1 MLRVYTCIVHEHDFR
16 LVLVA
21 GIICLLAALT
31 AFALLERARAAGR
44 RRGAW
49 LSLTAFV
56 SGTGI
61 WSTHFVAM
69 LAFQP
74 QLPIG
79 YDPGLTLLSVAA
91 AVLIT
96 GLGWALSLRGSLASA
111 LAEESGQWLAGAG
124 MGAASARRTSSKL
137 GCSAS
142 RAGTRASSASNGP

>member
-49 LSLTAFV
+49 LALTAFV

-74 QLPIG
+74 QLPILERFE
-79 YDPGLTLLSVAA
+79 GL
-91 AVLIT
+91 
-96 GLGWALSLRGSLASA
+96 
-111 LAEESGQWLAGAG
+111 
-124 MGAASARRTSSKL
+124 
-137 GCSAS
+137 
-142 RAGTRASSASNGP
+142 